1 MHNAGFRKSGIY
13 MIKYQ
18 NSIFNVYCDQEYK
31 NGGKGDR
38 DDFKDLLSK
47 NTKQRIITV
56 SHDMIWENRHDNR
69 DSRDWHDRPNG
80 RDGRDGRDERDERDG
95 SGGRDGRDEHE
106 RREPMNMI

>member
-1 MHNAGFRKSGIY
+1 

-56 SHDMIWENRHDNR
+56 SHDMI
-69 DSRDWHDRPNG
+69 
-80 RDGRDGRDERDERDG
+80 
-95 SGGRDGRDEHE
+95 
-106 RREPMNMI
+106 